1 MLKRIIGGLCLALL
15 LAMWLPSGTR
25 AQNPDPADLVFA
37 NLVTA
42 GYDVIEVGV
51 PRDAQGNPMPDS
63 VYVQMQTITLN
74 YDDDYIINQVVQGL
88 RALAKYYPH
97 TRNRFVVLQKDNWL
111 LLFNTTAAD
120 WDDLNAKRITG
131 ATWWKQVRNGL
142 RFYDRTQQKYI
153 TAKDFTSQNQT
164 NKNQTNKD
172 FTGQGGNN
180 PLPPVNTNPDAQA
193 ENILLEPSTTY
204 LPADGTS
211 AGFLL
216 ATLTDATYAGLPGR
230 GVNFTYE
237 VRGQDEKALGVTP
250 TDQLGVARNKITSS
264 RALGPVLLRA
274 GTTTLNASTQIL
286 VNPAPGDDVKLQ
298 VQAVIDGLTNQ
309 GYRQVDAGFVQDT
322 GPTGETAGVAIAQ
335 ARAAAG
341 AFDRTLYSQLARMLG
356 TLRTVMP
363 KANHLFPMLLY
374 AAADGHDY
382 RLIFQLRAD
391 VWDSYVRGAISEN
404 QLWANLAFISAT
416 DENGVS
422 TNDKNFL
429 SKNFT
434 GAQTPR
440 YSSAPRTVQATLT
453 AETWG
458 DQLTVGTFLIPLG
471 GYADGFKV
479 TELSGG
485 ATGFALYETPDY
497 NTPLFE
503 YAGGDQTALAKL
515 QLEPGQ
521 YILSVNGNAPPAK
534 IVLSYTE
541 HLGR

>member
-1 MLKRIIGGLCLALL
+1 MKRFIGGLFLALL
-15 LAMWLPSGTR
+15 CGLWLPLSTH
-25 AQNPDPADLVFA
+25 AQNPDPADLVFS

-51 PRDAQGNPMPDS
+51 PRDAQESPLTDS

-74 YDDDYIINQVVQGL
+74 YDDEYIISQVVQGL

-97 TRNRFVVLQKDNWL
+97 TRNRFVVLQYDRWL
-111 LLFNTTAAD
+111 LIFTTAASD
-120 WDDLNAKRITG
+120 WDDFVAKRVAG
-131 ATWWKQVRNGL
+131 SAWWKQVRNQI
-142 RFYDRTQQKYI
+142 RFYDTTLKKYVA
-153 TAKDFTSQNQT
+153 AKDFTSQNQA

-172 FTGQGGNN
+172 FTGQSGAN
-180 PLPPVNTNPDAQA
+180 PLPPVNTNPNAQA

-216 ATLTDATYAGLPGR
+216 ATLTDANYAGLPGR
-230 GVNFTYE
+230 GVNFSYE
-237 VRGQDEKALGVTP
+237 VRGQGEKTLGVAQ
-250 TDQLGVARNKITSS
+250 TDQLGAARNKITSS

-274 GTTTLNASTQIL
+274 ETTTLNASAQIL
-286 VNPAPGDDVKLQ
+286 VNPSPGDDTKLQ
-298 VQAVIDGLTNQ
+298 AQAVIDGLSNQ
-309 GYRQVDAGFVQDT
+309 GYRQVDAGFIQDT
-322 GPTGETAGVAIAQ
+322 GPTGETFGLAIAQ
-335 ARAAAG
+335 ARAAAN

-363 KANHLFPMLLY
+363 QAKLLYPILLY

-382 RLIFQLRAD
+382 RLIFRTRAD
-391 VWDSYVRGAISEN
+391 VWDSYISGAIGEN

-422 TNDKNFL
+422 TTDKNFL

-434 GAQTPR
+434 GAQTPH
-440 YSSAPRTVQATLT
+440 YSNAPRTVQATLT

-458 DQLTVGTFLIPLG
+458 DQLTVGAFLIPLG
-471 GYADGFKV
+471 GYADGFTV
-479 TELSGG
+479 TELSGS
-485 ATGFALYETPDY
+485 ATGFALYETPNY

-503 YAGGDQTALAKL
+503 YARGAETALAQL
-515 QLEPGQ
+515 RLEPGQ
-521 YILSVNGNAPPAK
+521 YIVSVHGSAPPAK
-534 IVLSYTE
+534 IVLSYIE
-541 HLGR
+541 RLGR